1 MKSNIESIMENYNI
15 TFQFSKKIKTILA
28 VFIVIGVASLAYGIF
43 AYSPTKVWSALLL
56 NSVNF
61 LTIGLG
67 ATFFVAVHII
77 TQSGWHVSVQRIPE
91 AISMSLPFGAIFMII
106 MLFGLNNVFHWIHE
120 VHHDPLIMKKEA
132 YLNVPFFITR
142 LFIYLAVWILF
153 TYVLRNLSK
162 KSDLNDGLKYYNKS
176 RTYAALF
183 IVFFA
188 ITIVTFAWDWLMSI
202 EAHWFST
209 LFGWYV
215 LAGVI
220 VKSFAVIIIIVAIL
234 RKLGYLEFI
243 TKENIHDLARY
254 LFSFAIFWMYLWF
267 SQFMLIWYANLPEE
281 TLYFIKRVDN
291 YGFLFYLN
299 LILNFL
305 IPFLVLI
312 VRKFRRIL
320 WIVTSIALVVF
331 AGQWLDHYLMI
342 FPGTMLDVQKIGIF
356 DIGLTIGFIGILLWT
371 VLQSLTKAKLLPKN
385 HPYLQESFHYENL

>member
-1 MKSNIESIMENYNI
+1 MIDNIKIS
-15 TFQFSKKIKTILA
+15 FQFDKKIKTLLA
-28 VFIVIGVASLAYGIF
+28 VLIAIGVASLAYGIF
-43 AYSPTKVWSALLL
+43 TYSADKVWSALLL

-77 TQSGWHVSVQRIPE
+77 TQSGWHVSIQRIPE
-91 AISMSLPFGAIFMII
+91 AISMYLPFGGIFMII
-106 MLFGLNNVFHWIHE
+106 MLFGLNHIFHWTHE
-120 VHHDPLIMKKEA
+120 VHHDPIIMKKEA
-132 YLNVPFFITR
+132 YLNIPFFVVR
-142 LFIYLAVWILF
+142 LVIYLAVWILLTF
-153 TYVLRNLSK
+153 VLRKLSK
-162 KSDLNDGLKYYNKS
+162 KSDVNDGLEFYNKS

-183 IVFFA
+183 LVFFA

-220 VKSFAVIIIIVAIL
+220 VKSFAIIIVIVAIL

-243 TKENIHDLARY
+243 TTENIHDLARY

-267 SQFMLIWYANLPEE
+267 SQFMLIWYANIPEE
-281 TLYFIKRVDN
+281 TFYFIKRVEN
-291 YGFLFYLN
+291 YEFLFYLN
-299 LILNFL
+299 LALNFL

-320 WIVTSIALVVF
+320 WIVTSMAIVVF
-331 AGQWLDHYLMI
+331 AGQWLDQYLMI
-342 FPGTMLDVQKIGIF
+342 FPGTMKEVQTIGVF
-356 DIGLTIGFIGILLWT
+356 DIGLTIGFTGIFLWI
-371 VLQSLTKAKLLPKN
+371 VLQSLTKANLLPKN

>member
-1 MKSNIESIMENYNI
+1 
-15 TFQFSKKIKTILA
+15 
-28 VFIVIGVASLAYGIF
+28 LAYGIF
-43 AYSPTKVWSALLL
+43 TYSTVKVWSALLL

-67 ATFFVAVHII
+67 ATFFVAIHII
-77 TQSGWHVSVQRIPE
+77 TQSGWHVSIQRIPE
-91 AISMSLPFGAIFMII
+91 AISMYLPIGAIFMII
-106 MLFGLNNVFHWIHE
+106 MLFGMNHVFHWTHE
-120 VHHDPLIMKKEA
+120 VHHDPIIMDKEA
-132 YLNVPFFITR
+132 YLNIPFFIAR
-142 LFIYLAVWILF
+142 LIIYLAVWILL
-153 TYVLRNLSK
+153 TVVLRKLSK
-162 KSDLNDGLKYYNKS
+162 KSDTEDGKKFYNKS

-183 IVFFA
+183 LVFFA

-220 VKSFAVIIIIVAIL
+220 VKSFAIIIIIVAIL

-267 SQFMLIWYANLPEE
+267 SQFMLIWYANIPEE
-281 TLYFIKRVDN
+281 TFYFVKRVEN
-291 YGFLFYLN
+291 YEFLFILN
-299 LILNFL
+299 LVLNFL

-320 WIVTSIALVVF
+320 WIVTAMAIVVF
-331 AGQWLDHYLMI
+331 AGQWLDQYLMI
-342 FPGTMLDVQKIGIF
+342 FPGTIKEVQSIGIF
-356 DIGLTIGFIGILLWT
+356 DIGLTIGFIGIFLWV
-371 VLQSLTKAKLLPKN
+371 VLQSLTKANLLPKN

>member
-1 MKSNIESIMENYNI
+1 MIDNIKIS
-15 TFQFSKKIKTILA
+15 FQFDKKIKILLA
-28 VFIVIGVASLAYGIF
+28 ILIGIGIASLAYGIF
-43 AYSPTKVWSALLL
+43 SYSADKVWSALLL

-77 TQSGWHVSVQRIPE
+77 TQSGWHVSIQRIPE
-91 AISMSLPFGAIFMII
+91 AISMYLPFGAIFMII
-106 MLFGLNNVFHWIHE
+106 MLFGLNHIFHWTHE
-120 VHHDPLIMKKEA
+120 VHHDPIIMKKEA
-132 YLNVPFFITR
+132 YLNIPFFAVR
-142 LFIYLAVWILF
+142 LVIYLAVWILLTF
-153 TYVLRNLSK
+153 LLRKLSK
-162 KSDLNDGLKYYNKS
+162 KSDVNDGLEFYNKS

-183 IVFFA
+183 LVFFA
-188 ITIVTFAWDWLMSI
+188 ITVVTFAWDWLMSI

-220 VKSFAVIIIIVAIL
+220 VKSFAIIIVIVAIL

-267 SQFMLIWYANLPEE
+267 SQFMLIWYANIPEE
-281 TLYFIKRVDN
+281 TFYFIKRVEN
-291 YGFLFYLN
+291 YEFLFYLN
-299 LILNFL
+299 LALNFL

-320 WIVTSIALVVF
+320 WIVTSMAIVVF
-331 AGQWLDHYLMI
+331 AGQWLDQYLMI
-342 FPGTMLDVQKIGIF
+342 FPGTMKEVQTIGVF
-356 DIGLTIGFIGILLWT
+356 DIGLTIGFTGIFLWI
-371 VLQSLTKAKLLPKN
+371 VLQSLTKANLLPKN

>member
-1 MKSNIESIMENYNI
+1 MIDNIKTS
-15 TFQFSKKIKTILA
+15 FQFDKKVKTILA
-28 VFIVIGVASLAYGIF
+28 ILIVIGVASLTYGIF
-43 AYSPTKVWSALLL
+43 AYSADKVWSALLL

-77 TQSGWHVSVQRIPE
+77 TQSGWHVSIQRIPE
-91 AISMSLPFGAIFMII
+91 AISMYLPIGAIFMII
-106 MLFGLNNVFHWIHE
+106 MLFGLNHVFHWAHE
-120 VHHDPLIMKKEA
+120 IHHDPIVMKKEA
-132 YLNVPFFITR
+132 YLNIPFFVVR
-142 LFIYLAVWILF
+142 LVVYLAVWILL
-153 TYVLRNLSK
+153 TMILRRLSK
-162 KSDLNDGLKYYNKS
+162 KSDIEDSLNFYNKS

-183 IVFFA
+183 LVFFA

-220 VKSFAVIIIIVAIL
+220 VKSFAIIIIIVAIL

-267 SQFMLIWYANLPEE
+267 SQFMLIWYANIPEE
-281 TLYFIKRVDN
+281 TFYFIKRVEN
-291 YGFLFYLN
+291 YEFLFILN
-299 LILNFL
+299 LVLNFL

-320 WIVTSIALVVF
+320 WIVTAMAIVVF
-331 AGQWLDHYLMI
+331 AGQWLDQYLMI
-342 FPGTMLDVQKIGIF
+342 FPGTMKEVQSIGLF
-356 DIGLTIGFIGILLWT
+356 DIGITIGFIGILLWV
-371 VLQSLTKAKLLPKN
+371 VLQSLTKANLLPKN

>member
-1 MKSNIESIMENYNI
+1 MIDNIKIS
-15 TFQFSKKIKTILA
+15 FQFDKKIKTLLAILIA
-28 VFIVIGVASLAYGIF
+28 IGVASLVYGIF
-43 AYSPTKVWSALLL
+43 TYSADKVWSALLL

-77 TQSGWHVSVQRIPE
+77 TQSGWHVSIQRIPE
-91 AISMSLPFGAIFMII
+91 AISMYLPFGAIFMII
-106 MLFGLNNVFHWIHE
+106 MLFGLNHIFHWTHE
-120 VHHDPLIMKKEA
+120 VHHDPIIMKKEA
-132 YLNVPFFITR
+132 YLNIPFFAVR
-142 LFIYLAVWILF
+142 LVIYLAVWILLTF
-153 TYVLRNLSK
+153 VLRKLSK
-162 KSDLNDGLKYYNKS
+162 KSDVNDGLEFYNKS

-183 IVFFA
+183 LVFFA

-220 VKSFAVIIIIVAIL
+220 VKSFAIIIVIVAIL

-243 TKENIHDLARY
+243 TTENIHDLARY

-267 SQFMLIWYANLPEE
+267 SQFMLIWYANIPEE
-281 TLYFIKRVDN
+281 TFYFIKRVEN
-291 YGFLFYLN
+291 YEFLFYLN
-299 LILNFL
+299 LVLNFL

-320 WIVTSIALVVF
+320 WIVTSMAIVVF
-331 AGQWLDHYLMI
+331 AGQWLDQYLMI
-342 FPGTMLDVQKIGIF
+342 FPGTMKEVQTIGVF
-356 DIGLTIGFIGILLWT
+356 DIGLTIGFIGIFLWI
-371 VLQSLTKAKLLPKN
+371 VLQSLTKANLLPKN

>member
-1 MKSNIESIMENYNI
+1 MIDNIKIS
-15 TFQFSKKIKTILA
+15 FQFDKKIKTLLAILIA
-28 VFIVIGVASLAYGIF
+28 IGVASLVYGIF
-43 AYSPTKVWSALLL
+43 TYSADKVWSALLL

-77 TQSGWHVSVQRIPE
+77 TQSGWHVSIQRIPE
-91 AISMSLPFGAIFMII
+91 AISMYLPFGGIFMII
-106 MLFGLNNVFHWIHE
+106 MLFGLNHIFHWTHE
-120 VHHDPLIMKKEA
+120 VHHDPIIMKKEA
-132 YLNVPFFITR
+132 YLNIPFFVVR
-142 LFIYLAVWILF
+142 LVIYLAVWILLTF
-153 TYVLRNLSK
+153 VLRKLSK
-162 KSDLNDGLKYYNKS
+162 KSDVNDGLEFYNKS

-183 IVFFA
+183 LVFFA

-220 VKSFAVIIIIVAIL
+220 VKSFAIIIVIVAIL

-243 TKENIHDLARY
+243 TMENIHDLARY

-267 SQFMLIWYANLPEE
+267 SQFMLIWYANIPEE
-281 TLYFIKRVDN
+281 TFYFIKRVEN
-291 YGFLFYLN
+291 YEFLFYLN
-299 LILNFL
+299 LALNFL

-320 WIVTSIALVVF
+320 WIVTSMAIVVF
-331 AGQWLDHYLMI
+331 AGQWLDQYLMI
-342 FPGTMLDVQKIGIF
+342 FPGTMKEVQTIGVF
-356 DIGLTIGFIGILLWT
+356 DIGLTIGFTGIFLWI
-371 VLQSLTKAKLLPKN
+371 VLQSLTKANLLPKN